1 MANIIDSLTLGG
13 NTGVLSIPY
22 AVCETAAATAAKTA
36 TVTNFSLETGAQVRI
51 KFTYA
56 NTVASPT
63 LNINSA
69 GAKAIHWHSVTLPS
83 SQYWVAGSVLDF
95 VYNGT
100 QWDLIGVAV
109 DNNTNTT
116 YGVAT
121 SSTLGLIKSGTDI
134 TVDSSGN
141 VSVNDDSHNHVISNI
156 DNLQTTLDTYMTKV
170 NPTGTGSFSLNR
182 WENTIVGDYSATEGH
197 SNLASGYAS
206 HAEGEIS
213 QATGGYSHAEGY
225 NTTASGDGTH
235 SEGYQ
240 TRATGD
246 YCHAEGGYTLASG
259 YASHA
264 EGEGTKASS
273 NHQHVQ
279 GRYNVEDTTI
289 TYAHI
294 VGNGTGSNKSSNAHT
309 LDWGGNAW
317 FAGNVYVSSTSGTN
331 MDEGSKR
338 LLTVDDLDS
347 YEFITT
353 EDIDEICGAS
363 IQSASELTF

>member
-22 AVCETAAATAAKTA
+22 AVCGTAAATAAKTA

-69 GAKAIHWHSVTLPS
+69 GAKAIYWHSAALPS

-121 SSTLGLIKSGTDI
+121 SSTLGLIKSSNSISINSSTGVA
-134 TVDSSGN
+134 TV
-141 VSVNDDSHNHVISNI
+141 VDDSHNHVIDNI
-156 DNLQTTLDTYMTKV
+156 DDLQTTLDTYMTKE

-182 WENTIVGDYSATEGH
+182 YSGSDIGDYSFAAGG
-197 SNLASGYAS
+197 SSVIASGYAS
-206 HAEGEIS
+206 HAVSAGHATADYAHAEGLNC
-213 QATGGYSHAEGY
+213 QASGMNSHAEGVG
-225 NTTASGDGTH
+225 TSASGNG
-235 SEGYQ
+235 
-240 TRATGD
+240 
-246 YCHAEGGYTLASG
+246 
-259 YASHA
+259 SHA
-264 EGEGTKASS
+264 EGWYTIAAGTAQHAEGQYNIATTS
-273 NHQHVQ
+273 
-279 GRYNVEDTTI
+279 GRNYI
-289 TYAHI
+289 HI
-294 VGNGTGSNKSSNAHT
+294 AGNGTYDEEGRSNAHT
-309 LDWGGNAW
+309 LDWDGNAW

-347 YEFITT
+347 YSFITT
-353 EDIDEICGAS
+353 ADIDEICGAS
-363 IQSASELTF
+363 IQSANELTF